1 FGRVPMAEPLLLGA
15 KVRALRRREHMTQVD
30 LAERLGVSA
39 SYLNLIENNRRP
51 LTAPLLIRLAQIFQ
65 LDLQTFASEEDV
77 RLTADLHE
85 AFGDP
90 IFESHG
96 LTNADLRELVAT
108 SPNVAR
114 AVLTLY
120 RSYASTRESLDTL
133 GERLAGDGFT
143 GVDNSRLPSE
153 EVSDLI
159 QRRMNHFP
167 ELEDGAD
174 ALWREAELDADDV
187 YRGF

>member
-1 FGRVPMAEPLLLGA
+1 MPEAPMLGS
-15 KVRALRRREHMTQVD
+15 KVKALRRRENLTQVQ
-30 LAERLGVSA
+30 LAERLGVSP

-65 LDLQTFASEEDV
+65 LDLQNFASEEDV

-85 AFGDP
+85 VFGDP

-96 LTNADLRELVAT
+96 LTNADLRELVAN

-120 RSYASTRESLDTL
+120 RRYSTARESLSTL
-133 GERLAGDGFT
+133 GERLAGDVLA
-143 GVDNSRLPSE
+143 GVDSSRLPSE
-153 EVSDLI
+153 EVNDFI
-159 QRRMNHFP
+159 ERRMNHFP
-167 ELEDGAD
+167 ELEEGAE
-174 ALWREAELDADDV
+174 AL
-187 YRGF
+187 

>member
-1 FGRVPMAEPLLLGA
+1 MHALLGA
-15 KVRALRRREHMTQVD
+15 KRPRAAPARGALTQVE

-65 LDLQTFASEEDV
+65 LDLQTFASD
-77 RLTADLHE
+77 RGRRALA
-85 AFGDP
+85 P
-90 IFESHG
+90 ISTRCSAIPSSRATG

-120 RSYASTRESLDTL
+120 RTYATTRESLDTL
-133 GERLAGDGFT
+133 GERLGRGRVRRASTTRGYRPRRSAISSSAG
-143 GVDNSRLPSE
+143 
-153 EVSDLI
+153 
-159 QRRMNHFP
+159 
-167 ELEDGAD
+167 
-174 ALWREAELDADDV
+174 
-187 YRGF
+187 

>member
-1 FGRVPMAEPLLLGA
+1 
-15 KVRALRRREHMTQVD
+15 
-30 LAERLGVSA
+30 
-39 SYLNLIENNRRP
+39 NLIENNRRP

-65 LDLQTFASEEDV
+65 LDLQSFASEEDV

-96 LTNADLRELVAT
+96 LTNADVRELVAS

-120 RSYASTRESLDTL
+120 RSYATTREAVAML
-133 GERLAGDGFT
+133 GERLSTDGFT
-143 GVDNSRLPSE
+143 GAPSSRLPSE
-153 EVSDLI
+153 EVSDLV
-159 QRRMNHFP
+159 QRHMNHFP
-167 ELEDGAD
+167 EIEEAAE
-174 ALWREAELDADDV
+174 ALWKDARLDQEDV
-187 YRGF
+187 YRGLVKYLRERH